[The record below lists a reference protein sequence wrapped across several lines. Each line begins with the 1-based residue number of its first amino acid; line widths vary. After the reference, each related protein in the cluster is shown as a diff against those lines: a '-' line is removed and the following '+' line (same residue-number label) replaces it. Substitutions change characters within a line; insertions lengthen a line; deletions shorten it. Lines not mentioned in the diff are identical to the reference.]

1 MSRPADNVIKNEK
14 IPEKLVYR
22 MDEVSRIAQLDPHTI
37 DGWEKEFPFIH
48 AGQTSQ
54 GVKVFRQKDLRI
66 ILRLKELLVT
76 HKLTLAG
83 AKRRIEEEFG
93 MLGAEPLHP
102 DKLKKAL
109 VRVRDELREISQSLE
124 KKAKKY

>member
-1 MSRPADNVIKNEK
+1 MSGPADSMIKNEK
-14 IPEKLVYR
+14 IPEKLAYR
-22 MDEVSRIAQLDPHTI
+22 LDEVSRIAQLDPRTI
-37 DGWEKEFPFIH
+37 DGWEKEFPFIQ

-66 ILRLKELLVT
+66 ILRLKELLVAD
-76 HKLTLAG
+76 KLTLAG

-93 MLGAEPLHP
+93 MLATEPLHP

-109 VRVRDELREISQSLE
+109 VRVRDELRDISQSLE
-124 KKAKKY
+124 KKAKKH